1 MSVIP
6 RIFTKCEKLAVLSV
20 VVDKSV
26 KLSGLSKV
34 VERAIERAVESV
46 TVPDVKLAGVESDI
60 VHAGTMYLS
69 DADILM
75 GNTVSVNE
83 NPAAGVKSSISYVRN
98 LKGLRRPGD
107 GKKNKLA
114 VGKSS
119 VDKEADVVQE
129 DPTNMVIRNVL
140 TQLDNAPDVENV
152 KGNAPDVEKLV
163 EKKSGK
169 AAVAEKK
176 SGKAAVAEKVSG
188 KDSGKDKSMAVV
200 DKDSGKKKSSVVE
213 KDKSKDSGEVQEN
226 ELKPKPKPEIKR
238 KIKPKA
244 KGSEVVNRKRKVS
257 DLDSDSPSVDPDVVR
272 MVISQLSKIKSEE
285 FDDESKKKLISLEE
299 AAHQQYLLDFPLIH
313 SRTNPLSLF
322 NTIQNADMSVF
333 LDSIGFSSFI
343 NFSIEK
349 LPMKLGMYVVSNF
362 KDYKLSLSSGNEIE
376 VTPFKIHEILDAGRG
391 ELCLDVVKR
400 IQADT
405 VISKIDWCGYV
416 YHCLGD
422 HKVPTG
428 CNNYLGP
435 LTFLI
440 QRQDKE
446 LEDDVLGKLDLLS
459 ELTED
464 EVKESEGFIDLKK
477 EDFLQKAHQ
486 KLSLICAER
495 LLFEDYMKKASVE
508 NSRDGMFSDLCE
520 KYFSIFKDPISFEV
534 DGDGN
539 GNDDGDLNGDDDDDV
554 NGDDGVDKKD
564 PSENEKNPLGSNESF
579 SFSKITLAILN
590 DSYSSQTEPD
600 SSQTEPVADGIPED
614 VNTAEEGVDCED
626 CDIMS
631 SPEEYLQWLSKN
643 VYEVEESCDA
653 ITDEYLYGNLF
664 GDNVEAREAI
674 AKLANTENVATPEI
688 LLTQKE
694 VLTPSIVSPY
704 MNRKT
709 DVLSKITKTEFVVAN
724 SLFAI
729 EGDKIFTMDLMR
741 FRVNLIR
748 FTLDLMIFTLDL
760 MRFTMDLMRF
770 TLDLIEN
777 AFEASFG
784 EFTLYGCRLNLETL
798 SPGLLLD
805 SEVIDYWGAIL
816 NYEERFRVDDSKSRH
831 FFPTGCITK
840 TMLDGTLK
848 SFDDKWARFS
858 DQVDAQFK
866 GNEGGKGLEGIDLK
880 KLFSRYLKMHG
891 HARHSVV
898 ARVKQTI
905 PSLKWK
911 TMQNVR
917 DCGLFT
923 IVHMEYFN
931 GGRISEFDFGLA
943 VESQDQLDMLRRLR
957 FKFATKILLHEVNL
971 QSEKMIKYAKEFGE
985 KCASEMM
992 KLVSDAFKNREE
1004 HDRI

>member
-6 RIFTKCEKLAVLSV
+6 RIFEKCEKLAVLSV

-176 SGKAAVAEKVSG
+176 SGKEAVAEKVSG

-285 FDDESKKKLISLEE
+285 FDDESVKKGKKKLISLEE

-440 QRQDKE
+440 LLYLDSTNFKRLPVIRTQPSLKNWTTYLMKQRQDKE

-643 VYEVEESCDA
+643 VYEVGESCDA
-653 ITDEYLYGNLF
+653 ITDEYLYGDLF

-704 MNRKT
+704 MNRRKT
-709 DVLSKITKTEFVVAN
+709 NVLSKITKTEFVVAN
-724 SLFAI
+724 SLFAM
-729 EGDKIFTMDLMR
+729 EGDK
-741 FRVNLIR
+741 
-748 FTLDLMIFTLDL
+748 
-760 MRFTMDLMRF
+760 
-770 TLDLIEN
+770 IEN

-798 SPGLLLD
+798 SPGLFLD

-866 GNEGGKGLEGIDLK
+866 GNEGGKGLEGIDLVFFQICNSAHFYVVVFSLSKTTSMTILDNRPGKYDLKYKEVCDLLK
-880 KLFSRYLKMHG
+880 KLFSRYLKMHE
-891 HARHSVV
+891 HARNSVV

-917 DCGLFT
+917 DCELFT
-923 IVHMEYFN
+923 MVHMEYFN
-931 GGRISEFDFGLA
+931 GGSISEFDFGLA
-943 VESQDQLDMLRRLR
+943 V
-957 FKFATKILLHEVNL
+957 
-971 QSEKMIKYAKEFGE
+971 
-985 KCASEMM
+985 
-992 KLVSDAFKNREE
+992 
-1004 HDRI
+1004 